1 MSSEQTAHDKN
12 RFSGENDRLTSDITD
27 ICDTKKLSAFIV
39 TMDVKKACDTID
51 HCFLILV

>member
-1 MSSEQTAHDKN
+1 MSSEQTAYDKN
-12 RFSGENDRLTSDITD
+12 RFSGESDRLTSDITD

-39 TMDVKKACDTID
+39 TMGIEKVGDTID